1 MRSHLPHF
9 LPKIFYSDGQRVAE
23 ISWFDWAVPLK
34 RGNQNWNIF
43 FFAYWR
49 GKSFNL
55 LLLPSTSKA
64 EEEKKEETGRSI
76 EMRNIVSDGAVGWG
90 GALKCKGEKIQFLY
104 IFSPFSSSEEGK
116 KKIPLDDSPEAEQ
129 IWFLID
135 CHDVRH
141 RPTIFFFGIFLSDHF
156 IFFVERNLGFK
167 FPSPCHLL
175 IWYSSP
181 ILRLPPFSYLNK

>member
-43 FFAYWR
+43 FCILAREIIQSAAAAFHF
-49 GKSFNL
+49 KSRRRKKGRNGQVNWN
-55 LLLPSTSKA
+55 
-64 EEEKKEETGRSI
+64 EKYCQRRSSRMGRSF
-76 EMRNIVSDGAVGWG
+76 EMQGRKNSILVYFFPLFSVGG
-90 GALKCKGEKIQFLY
+90 RQE
-104 IFSPFSSSEEGK
+104 

-141 RPTIFFFGIFLSDHF
+141 RPAIFFLVFFFLIIFSSSLKEISDLNFPRLAIFWFDTPLPFYGCPLSV
-156 IFFVERNLGFK
+156 I
-167 FPSPCHLL
+167 
-175 IWYSSP
+175 
-181 ILRLPPFSYLNK
+181 